1 MRTCVQRDFRLRVM
15 GWDEPVPLRWAR
27 KFQQN
32 TFASMCFFQLRD
44 GAHGATLKQSSV
56 SNEGFAS
63 GQPPDLRITSC
74 VFPLALIGHL
84 TCFDSEPCRKQACSE
99 RTVSMPHCLFFQIL
113 EERKHQSSSTRKGRT
128 YPTGR
133 KMRSRG
139 ELLRAGL
146 AVMDG
151 LRWGGNTYVALAASP
166 VTRVDGGGTLVA
178 TGGTEE
184 CSDCSYFKQFCI

>member
-44 GAHGATLKQSSV
+44 GAHGATLKQSS
-56 SNEGFAS
+56 
-63 GQPPDLRITSC
+63 
-74 VFPLALIGHL
+74 
-84 TCFDSEPCRKQACSE
+84 
-99 RTVSMPHCLFFQIL
+99 IL